1 MKRRS
6 LLAASLF
13 APAVV
18 ASAAHAQNAPVRL
31 RMTTIVPDG
40 TYLFTAFSKRFVDLA
55 RTLTD
60 GRVEIQAFPAGVL
73 APPFDV
79 YRAVDDGRA
88 DMGHAPPALIYQR
101 DATMALFTSFPGGLG
116 IEATMHWLYEGDGL
130 KLLVEH
136 HRERLGLH
144 PLVAGM
150 ATTEIFA
157 HSWKPIRTAADMKGL
172 KFRTL
177 GVWADVMRT
186 FGADPVATPTA
197 DVATALERRVIDAA
211 KMAGPADNLQMGLNR
226 IAPYIIV
233 PGAHLPGG
241 YFTAFMKKERWDQIP
256 ADLQAKLLIAA
267 KLTSFDSYLEKGRL
281 DIDAM
286 AEFRKGR
293 SEILTL
299 DPAFIAEIKSA
310 ARKWAAD
317 ASQAAKTQGN
327 PWPERVMQSAFAFQ
341 DKWEAN
347 AGYRL

>member
-1 MKRRS
+1 
-6 LLAASLF
+6 
-13 APAVV
+13 
-18 ASAAHAQNAPVRL
+18 
-31 RMTTIVPDG
+31 
-40 TYLFTAFSKRFVDLA
+40 
-55 RTLTD
+55 
-60 GRVEIQAFPAGVL
+60 
-73 APPFDV
+73 
-79 YRAVDDGRA
+79 
-88 DMGHAPPALIYQR
+88 
-101 DATMALFTSFPGGLG
+101 
-116 IEATMHWLYEGDGL
+116 
-130 KLLVEH
+130 
-136 HRERLGLH
+136 
-144 PLVAGM
+144 
-150 ATTEIFA
+150 
-157 HSWKPIRTAADMKGL
+157 
-172 KFRTL
+172 
-177 GVWADVMRT
+177 
-186 FGADPVATPTA
+186 
-197 DVATALERRVIDAA
+197 
-211 KMAGPADNLQMGLNR
+211 MGLNR

-241 YFTAFMKKERWDQIP
+241 YFTAFMKKERWDLIP